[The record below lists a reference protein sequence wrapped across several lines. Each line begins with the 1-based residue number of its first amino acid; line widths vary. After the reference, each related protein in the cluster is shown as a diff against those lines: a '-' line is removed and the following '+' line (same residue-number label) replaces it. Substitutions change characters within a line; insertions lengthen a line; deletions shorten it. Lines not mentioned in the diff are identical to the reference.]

1 MPDNEE
7 LRDGAHAGGDAGAAD
22 AGAADEAGAETAN
35 RPHNEACED
44 PAEAARKRKRC
55 VACYQGA
62 GNRRLGQKAPKVTT
76 RCGQCEKAFCLP
88 HLHLYCDDCDV
99 GGAAAPRPRL
109 PRLPQLP
116 PPQEPL
122 EQTVER
128 KSLEIAQMRQQIAAM
143 MNLVSSISKM
153 LIFGTSCN
161 VFNPLSIQKSFMMD
175 DELVSWIRIQ
185 ILYRQSG
192 FRIRIHFMR
201 IRIQC
206 LK

>member
-1 MPDNEE
+1 MDADPKPYFILNSLSSFFISADWPDKYPELEVPDNEE
-7 LRDGAHAGGDAGAAD
+7 LQDGAHAGGDAGADD
-22 AGAADEAGAETAN
+22 AGAEDAN
-35 RPHNEACED
+35 RPHGEAGED

-55 VACYQGA
+55 LACYQGA

-128 KSLEIAQMRQQIAAM
+128 QSLEIAQMRQQMAAM
-143 MNLVSSISKM
+143 MNLVSSKSKM
-153 LIFGTSCN
+153 LILGLH
-161 VFNPLSIQKSFMMD
+161 VMPLTRF
-175 DELVSWIRIQ
+175 
-185 ILYRQSG
+185 
-192 FRIRIHFMR
+192 
-201 IRIQC
+201 
-206 LK
+206 